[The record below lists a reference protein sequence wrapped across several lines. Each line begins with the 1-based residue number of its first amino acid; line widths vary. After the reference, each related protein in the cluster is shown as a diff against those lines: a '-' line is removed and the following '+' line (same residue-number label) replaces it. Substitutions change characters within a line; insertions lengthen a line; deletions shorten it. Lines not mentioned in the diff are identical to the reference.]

1 MAFKQIAFDF
11 GELPQKPKPENILIA
26 QERVLPVKEML
37 PEPAEPTELPQQLDV
52 LQVLPA
58 TEMLP
63 EAVEPIEMARQQA
76 DMEAL
81 DALEF
86 VSEMELVVERNKEPQ
101 EETLP
106 PKKHAIQKRIKINI
120 EKAKSTRGRK
130 SVKEMSESVALIEVP
145 EDDVLFQKMYYTIG
159 KVADMFKV
167 NQSLIR
173 LWENEF
179 DVLKPKKNGKGDR
192 LFRPEDIKNIQL
204 IYHLMRE
211 RKYTMEGAKDFIKN
225 NKRVTEKFS
234 TIQSLKRLKEFLM
247 ELKANL

>member
-11 GELPQKPKPENILIA
+11 GELPQKPKPENILTAEA
-26 QERVLPVKEML
+26 QALPVIESLPPAAELTKAEQQPDKLEALLAIELL
-37 PEPAEPTELPQQLDV
+37 PEVAELTEGAQPADVNPLPDF
-52 LQVLPA
+52 
-58 TEMLP
+58 
-63 EAVEPIEMARQQA
+63 
-76 DMEAL
+76 
-81 DALEF
+81 EF
-86 VSEMELVVERNKEPQ
+86 VSEMEVVVERKKKPQQEPSLQ
-101 EETLP
+101 KTP
-106 PKKHAIQKRIKINI
+106 AIQKGITINL
-120 EKAKSTRGRK
+120 EKKKSTRGRK
-130 SVKEMSESVALIEVP
+130 SVKEMSEGVALIEVP
-145 EDDVLFQKMYYTIG
+145 EDDILFQKMYYSIG

-225 NKRVTEKFS
+225 NKKATEKFS
-234 TIQSLKRLKEFLM
+234 TIQSLKKLKGFLL